1 MSFDILSLCFFK
13 NRVYKDKSL
22 LKKKNRVY
30 LGFHNDGEDM
40 VTGVWSMV
48 LSGHISSHLQEVE
61 SGSWE
66 GQGCQPQKI
75 YPRRCIPSSKGLPP
89 KATIT
94 VANYHTSWEPS
105 VQICNLWAVF
115 IIPTMRYFMHCFFSI
130 FKRKKRI

>member
-1 MSFDILSLCFFK
+1 MSFDILSLRFFK

-40 VTGVWSMV
+40 ITGIWSMV

-75 YPRRCIPSSKGLPP
+75 YPGDVFRPARVCLLKLLQPLQ
-89 KATIT
+89 TIT
-94 VANYHTSWEPS
+94 PAGDQVFKS
-105 VQICNLWAVF
+105 VTYGLYLLFQ
-115 IIPTMRYFMHCFFSI
+115 P
-130 FKRKKRI
+130 